1 MDGLC
6 LDNDIRTWFLNSYC
20 YIVIILVTIWLFL
33 YYLVWL
39 GIVCLSIF
47 RISFINVYRDGLLS
61 FNNYLQFYKIF
72 FIYKVNFLFYTYHFY
87 NSSFIVNTFLIW
99 NTLIWIYFRNN
110 RAKVNN
116 SSMNHRIMN
125 SFCCRKF
132 ISRY

>member
-20 YIVIILVTIWLFL
+20 YNSCDYLAFL

-39 GIVCLSIF
+39 VIVCLSIL
-47 RISFINVYRDGLLS
+47 RISFINVYGDGLLS